1 MGTGKY
7 GLWAAVWVLLC
18 HVVLVS
24 CGTSSRKAEAGFV
37 DFIGK
42 YEREMSPLEES
53 IQESRWRYAVSGS
66 DQDLR
71 KVDSLVQVR
80 QRFLHNREIFDYLQK
95 LRDLEKIRDPFLL
108 RQLELLYRDFLP
120 CQVSLSLQ
128 DSILK
133 MELELKARTLDRMKD
148 PEMRSADRVLRYSLD
163 EDELKRAWLYVK
175 QPGREMGR
183 QYVELVKLRNRAARQ
198 LGFSDYF
205 DLTLFLEEQEEEQL
219 DSLFRVVEQGTERA
233 YVLMRRSLDSA
244 LFPQKMRRGESLQPW
259 HLRGRFF
266 RFGQR
271 AYAATRDNYYEYVSM
286 ESVVLRFFSGIN
298 LDLSD
303 VFGRSLIS
311 GQSVYLP
318 GLLCLDVD
326 RRQDIRLI
334 GHLAGTENDM
344 QMLLAMAGEAA
355 YHKYISQT
363 LPFLLREPSSAVI
376 TCGIGDFF
384 ARMAAYPNWV
394 FSMGVFSAGQAY
406 ELQSTT
412 LEAMRQDQ
420 LFTSRWWLLIYH
432 FEKQLYK
439 NPDADLDILWRD
451 LFVRYLKVEA
461 GDERIGYSDWVV
473 ENYFS
478 QYAVH
483 AHNFLMGELWASQ
496 LLHHLCQNDSRLGNE
511 GNPNIVGDGNV
522 GTFLKRYVFQA
533 GSSLSWEEL
542 TIDGTGSSLSASA
555 FLGQF
560 AE

>member
-1 MGTGKY
+1 
-7 GLWAAVWVLLC
+7 
-18 HVVLVS
+18 
-24 CGTSSRKAEAGFV
+24 
-37 DFIGK
+37 
-42 YEREMSPLEES
+42 
-53 IQESRWRYAVSGS
+53 
-66 DQDLR
+66 
-71 KVDSLVQVR
+71 
-80 QRFLHNREIFDYLQK
+80 
-95 LRDLEKIRDPFLL
+95 
-108 RQLELLYRDFLP
+108 
-120 CQVSLSLQ
+120 
-128 DSILK
+128 
-133 MELELKARTLDRMKD
+133 
-148 PEMRSADRVLRYSLD
+148 
-163 EDELKRAWLYVK
+163 
-175 QPGREMGR
+175 
-183 QYVELVKLRNRAARQ
+183 
-198 LGFSDYF
+198 
-205 DLTLFLEEQEEEQL
+205 
-219 DSLFRVVEQGTERA
+219 
-233 YVLMRRSLDSA
+233 
-244 LFPQKMRRGESLQPW
+244 MRRGESLQPW

-384 ARMAAYPNWV
+384 SRMAAYTNWV